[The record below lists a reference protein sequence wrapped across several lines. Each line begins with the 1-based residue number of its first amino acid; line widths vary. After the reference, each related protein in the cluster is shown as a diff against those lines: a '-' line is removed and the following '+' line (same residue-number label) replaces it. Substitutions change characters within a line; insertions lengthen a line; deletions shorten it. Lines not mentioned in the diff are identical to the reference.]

1 MENKLTP
8 QIAALYLGQKCQS
21 PEGEGIILGVDNVG
35 NVEVEFGI
43 MGPDFSQI
51 YEVGEILP
59 ILRRLDSLTENEA
72 RELYKVCYP
81 SDTELDAESFLG
93 DWWNKYDEWYVKTKY
108 FIFGKP
114 AAWLKLLSWGFDL
127 FGLIDSGLAIDA
139 ETIKAETTQ

>member
-1 MENKLTP
+1 MEKFTP

-59 ILRRLDSLTENEA
+59 ILRRLDSLTESEA
-72 RELYKVCYP
+72 RELTGKKNDALKIWNGWQTGPRADYDQEQIGEP
-81 SDTELDAESFLG
+81 S
-93 DWWNKYDEWYVKTKY
+93 
-108 FIFGKP
+108 
-114 AAWLKLLSWGFDL
+114 AWLKLLSWGFDL

-139 ETIKAETTQ
+139 ETIKEETKQ